1 MNRVKL
7 GLGILVALL
16 LALSAAWV
24 WGSSGKRDLQR
35 ALDAAE
41 LRNDLLAARGAVL
54 SARVDLYIVNFG
66 DASRDFEAARAALR
80 RAEDRLKTLR
90 RDEDLKRLAAALAQ
104 LDQAQQLGEARSDRQ
119 RTGRRRG
126 EADRRG
132 DRRCRATL
140 TSTPR

>member
-104 LDQAQQLGEARSDRQ
+104 LDQAQQLAGKLDQTANARAADAVKPIDEAIAAVAQ
-119 RTGRRRG
+119 R
-126 EADRRG
+126 
-132 DRRCRATL
+132 
-140 TSTPR
+140 